1 MFSDVAADWSFHIPA
16 PDSHL
21 LVSLHHRSQSQ
32 KSPKKVPKSRR
43 SNCNGASAV
52 ETRGSPPSAGFDPT
66 ERDWPLGDRWGRGR
80 RLLGRSN
87 DLVARLWD
95 SVGPTIGEA
104 VTGAGA
110 THTFLVH
117 IANKWSGGELV
128 TWSCTFWDR
137 NMFPGN
143 SFFSFLCLP
152 NSFPR
157 RWISLEMITEKEF
170 SIFMHIRL

>member
-1 MFSDVAADWSFHIPA
+1 MFSEVAADWSFHIPA
-16 PDSHL
+16 HHSHL
-21 LVSLHHRSQSQ
+21 LVSLHHRCQSQ
-32 KSPKKVPKSRR
+32 KSPKIKEEQLER
-43 SNCNGASAV
+43 CAAV
-52 ETRGSPPSAGFDPT
+52 KTRALLQAPAL
-66 ERDWPLGDRWGRGR
+66 WPNW
-80 RLLGRSN
+80 
-87 DLVARLWD
+87 ARLTTRRPLRPRKVEETSRSRD
-95 SVGPTIGEA
+95 STGPTIGEA

-152 NSFPR
+152 NIFPR

-170 SIFMHIRL
+170 SCI